1 MGEKW
6 ERKGPEKEM
15 DCWNI
20 EGTCENEDTDFMFRG
35 KGPPKR
41 TLE

>member
-20 EGTCENEDTDFMFRG
+20 EGTADSRHCEFSESHTWV
-35 KGPPKR
+35 
-41 TLE
+41 